1 MSEHSSIDTRTFV
14 DLYDDAPIWSALF
27 GEPLLEEVVLS
38 AAQRIA
44 DLGCGTGYPTLELA
58 ARAGPSARVYG
69 VDRWGAALERAVR
82 KAESRAQQNVEFLC
96 ADVAALPFPD
106 SSIDIVTG
114 NLLVNNVND
123 PGAMVAEIE
132 RVLRPDGV
140 CVFSTNAGDTFP
152 EWLDLLERQ
161 HPEFGDSIE
170 AERHRRLDEDGIA
183 ALFHAVG
190 RWTIGVRHSRAVW
203 QFSSAHA
210 FIAHPFIRSWFVPNW
225 SALFGADSLPAVAE
239 SWPPG
244 VPFCVLIPRLVFRAA
259 RAR

>member
-1 MSEHSSIDTRTFV
+1 MSEQFSVDSRSFV

-27 GEPLLEEVVLS
+27 GEPLLNEVVLR
-38 AAQRIA
+38 AGQRIA

-58 ARAGPSARVYG
+58 ARAGATAQVYG
-69 VDRWGAALERAVR
+69 VDRWAAALERAVR
-82 KAESRAQQNVEFLC
+82 KAESRMQRNVEFIC

-106 SSIDIVTG
+106 GSIDIVTG
-114 NLLVNNVND
+114 NLIVNNVDD

-152 EWLDLLERQ
+152 EWLDLLERA
-161 HPEFGDSIE
+161 HPEFGGSIA
-170 AERHRRLDEDGIA
+170 AERRRRLDEDGIA
-183 ALFHAVG
+183 ALFHVVG
-190 RWTIGVRHSRAVW
+190 RWTTAVRHSRAVW

-210 FIAHPFIRSWFVPNW
+210 FIEHPFIRSWFVPNW
-225 SALFGADSLPAVAE
+225 SALFGADSLPSVAE

-244 VPFCVLIPRLVFRAA
+244 VPFRVSIPRLVFRAA
-259 RAR
+259 RPR